1 MTVKAHQN
9 QIRGTKD
16 DTTRKGKRKGK
27 QNASVGDSKKVN
39 RLK

>member
-16 DTTRKGKRKGK
+16 DTAQKGKGLTKTKCIR
-27 QNASVGDSKKVN
+27 
-39 RLK
+39 R